1 MPQVS
6 YWRIAF
12 LSLIVASVTFVELGS
27 ARLWDRDETQF
38 ELRRERQRWE
48 LVGEFTGLSLTQ
60 RQTLD
65 ALRAHNRLTPTQGA
79 DIWGGSRQA
88 AHKRLDGLC
97 QLGVAFAKD
106 GTYYPK

>member
-1 MPQVS
+1 MRHHEDGAV
-6 YWRIAF
+6 
-12 LSLIVASVTFVELGS
+12 LHVGG
-27 ARLWDRDETQF
+27 RLCDRDETQF